1 MTFHPHCD
9 VEFELWQD
17 IVTILTTISGASLAH
32 WVDAFFPPA
41 LSPSFPFNCSLRAV
55 LITY

>member
-17 IVTILTTISGASLAH
+17 ILTILTTIPGASLAH
-32 WVDAFFPPA
+32 WVDAFFSPA
-41 LSPSFPFNCSLRAV
+41 LSSTV
-55 LITY
+55 L

>member
-17 IVTILTTISGASLAH
+17 ILTILTTIPGASLAH
-32 WVDAFFPPA
+32 WVDAFFPPCS
-41 LSPSFPFNCSLRAV
+41 LFNCSLRAV
-55 LITY
+55 LITC

>member
-17 IVTILTTISGASLAH
+17 ILTILTTIPGASLAH

-41 LSPSFPFNCSLRAV
+41 LSSTV
-55 LITY
+55 L